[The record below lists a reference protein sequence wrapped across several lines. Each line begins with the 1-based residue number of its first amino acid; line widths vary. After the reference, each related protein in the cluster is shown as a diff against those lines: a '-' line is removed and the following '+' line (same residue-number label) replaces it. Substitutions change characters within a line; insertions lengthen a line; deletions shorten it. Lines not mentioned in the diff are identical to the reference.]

1 MRWGAARERSDVE
14 RDGVQQRGRSWILA
28 LLFFVL
34 VTEPMITWASGWM
47 TAGAALWWHQGSV
60 ALGALWLLAVRFGP
74 ERLLPRRLAPW
85 LAALAWLLAL
95 AAAVLVWRQPWE
107 LVAQSQWLGPSEH
120 VWALRSDVFWLG
132 KGCVLLYAWLVVS
145 GFPRWRSARAW
156 LYLAP
161 VIIAVVVLA
170 AAARLSPPQY
180 MG

>member
-1 MRWGAARERSDVE
+1 ME
-14 RDGVQQRGRSWILA
+14 RDGARQRGRGWFLV
-28 LLFFVL
+28 LLVYVL
-34 VTEPMITWASGWM
+34 VTAAMSTWPSGWM
-47 TAGAALWWHQGSV
+47 MAGATLWWHVGSV
-60 ALGALWLLAVRFGP
+60 ALGALWLVAVRFGP
-74 ERLLPRRLAPW
+74 ERLVPRRLEPW

-95 AAAVLVWRQPWE
+95 AMVGLVWREPWE

-132 KGCVLLYAWLVVS
+132 KGCVLLWAWLVVR

-156 LYLAP
+156 LYLGPA
-161 VIIAVVVLA
+161 IIAVAVLA